1 MDFRNLSIPV
11 IQAPIGSVGTVDL
24 AAAVSN
30 AGGIG
35 SLAMSWLMPDHAIR
49 FVKSMKQRTN
59 APFII
64 NFVLA
69 FEPTVFEEVVDI
81 GVPAISLSWG
91 HAPNLIDYAQ
101 KRGITVGVQIG
112 SVEDAVR
119 AIDDGADFIICQGV
133 EAGGHV
139 QSAINLECLLPRVV
153 EEAKDIPVV
162 AAGGLSAGADIRWAL
177 EEGAVAAMLGTRFVA
192 TKESAAHKLYKY
204 EIVRACSEDTSLT
217 YCFDGGWPRA
227 AHRVIRNRTLD
238 QWEAA
243 GSQPPG
249 LRPGEGDV
257 IAVDS
262 VVGEVHRYDDT
273 PALASM
279 TGNVLDCSLFAGRG
293 VDRISDIPHA
303 RELVFRLFNE
313 YRSGLERR
321 PK

>member
-1 MDFRNLSIPV
+1 MDFGKLSIPV

-35 SLAMSWLMPDHAIR
+35 SLAMTWLLPDQAIR
-49 FVKSMKQRTN
+49 CVKSMKQRTN

-64 NFVLA
+64 NFVLEFKA
-69 FEPTVFEEVVDI
+69 ATFEAVVDI

-91 HAPNLIDYAQ
+91 HAPNLIDHAH
-101 KRGITVGVQIG
+101 KHGITVGVQIG

-119 AIDDGADFIICQGV
+119 AIHDGADFIICQGM

-139 QSAINLECLLPRVV
+139 QSAIELENLLPRVV
-153 EEAKDIPVV
+153 AEANDIPVV
-162 AAGGLSAGADIRWAL
+162 AAGGLADGADMRWAL
-177 EEGAVAAMLGTRFVA
+177 EKGAVAAMLGTRFVA
-192 TKESAAHKLYKY
+192 TRESAAHNLYKA
-204 EIVRACSEDTSLT
+204 EIVRACGDDTSLT

-238 QWEAA
+238 RWEAA
-243 GSQPPG
+243 GSPPPG
-249 LRPGEGDV
+249 IRPGEGDV

-262 VVGEVHRYDDT
+262 AVGEVRRYDDT
-273 PALASM
+273 PAMASM
-279 TGNVLDCSLFAGRG
+279 TGDVLDCCLYAGRG
-293 VDRISDIPHA
+293 VDRISDIPDA

-313 YRSGLERR
+313 YHHEIGRR
-321 PK
+321 H